1 MKKYLLEVCCGSV
14 EDVLQAAERG
24 DAAIDALLD
33 RAVTALGDV
42 VKTLVYLVDPGAIVL
57 YGRMFDNAACL
68 SRLLREIEKGIDGRH
83 RVRIERSPYNHRLE
97 DKAAG
102 LLVVDA
108 YLNDGG
114 IRP

>member
-1 MKKYLLEVCCGSV
+1 MTI

-68 SRLLREIEKGIDGRH
+68 SRLLREEGESRGLT
-83 RVRIERSPYNHRLE
+83 VRIQREDIFEAMHR
-97 DKAAG
+97 
-102 LLVVDA
+102 
-108 YLNDGG
+108 
-114 IRP
+114 I